1 MEEHRR
7 ALDTV
12 ESLLE
17 AALSAS
23 EDAGAQVAVFDA
35 DHTLWDGDVGDE
47 AFLAAAREGFLLEAT
62 WRGPLQAWAGRLGL
76 ALSADP
82 AAGAAQLLDAASS
95 GALERALG
103 TGRWRQ
109 ALYALQAWAYA
120 GRRRDEVEAFGE
132 ALFARGFAARIY
144 PAMQRVVEALAA
156 RGVEAMIASASHGAL
171 VTPGA
176 RRLGIRAAQV
186 LGMEPDLD
194 DAGVTQASLRRDT
207 YGPAKAAAVSAA
219 LGGRR
224 PRLAFGDAVLT
235 TDRELLAL
243 AHQGVA
249 VAARGAHREAALD
262 HATLLLFDP

>member
-1 MEEHRR
+1 MEGFKRV
-7 ALDTV
+7 LDTV

-17 AALSAS
+17 AALPASAG
-23 EDAGAQVAVFDA
+23 AGAQVAAFDA
-35 DHTLWDGDVGDE
+35 DHTLWDGDIGDE
-47 AFLAAAREGFLLEAT
+47 AFLAAAREGFLPAET
-62 WRGPLQAWAGRLGL
+62 WRGPVLAWAARLGL
-76 ALSADP
+76 PLSADP
-82 AAGAAQLLDAASS
+82 ATGAVELLEAART

-103 TGRWRQ
+103 AERWRRE
-109 ALYALQAWAYA
+109 LYALQAWAFA

-156 RGVEAMIASASHGAL
+156 RGVEAVIASASHGAL

-176 RRLGIRAAQV
+176 RRLGIPAARV
-186 LGMEPDLD
+186 LGMEPALD
-194 DAGVTQASLRRDT
+194 DAGVTRAALARDT
-207 YGPAKAAAVSAA
+207 YGPAKAAVVRAA
-219 LGGRR
+219 LEGRR

-249 VAARGAHREAALD
+249 VATRGAHREAALA
-262 HATLLLFDP
+262 HATLILFDP